1 MSYSTPSPSSRMAR
15 SIRSRG
21 NPWLCIRFLCPP
33 PDGVLLHSVADGGIS
48 AAQSI
53 GDCGLSWFIRSSL
66 KFPSQSELS
75 LSCLKC
81 QSDKNTV
88 TGYSWTWS
96 QAKSTQL
103 DVSIISQY
111 ICFPGSRHLEQG
123 VIQVISRL
131 ATLRPLSIE
140 TMKSLNMF
148 QSQLLQHLS

>member
-33 PDGVLLHSVADGGIS
+33 PDGVLLHSVAGGGIS

-53 GDCGLSWFIRSSL
+53 GDCGPSWFITSSL

-75 LSCLKC
+75 LSCSKC
-81 QSDKNTV
+81 QPQRITV

-96 QAKSTQL
+96 QAKSTQFN
-103 DVSIISQY
+103 VSVISQY
-111 ICFPGSRHLEQG
+111 VCFPGFRHLEQG
-123 VIQVISRL
+123 VIAMISRL
-131 ATLRPLSIE
+131 ATLWPLSNE
-140 TMKSLNMF
+140 TMKSSNNF